1 MKFGSKFLFT
11 KIEASK
17 QKILNLFQYFLQ
29 RAQAVSPFRYAK
41 IAKKRVS
48 LSATWLQIKRLCV
61 GLNILVHA
69 KTKDG
74 QIGLGLFIA

>member
-41 IAKKRVS
+41 IAKKKS
-48 LSATWLQIKRLCV
+48 
-61 GLNILVHA
+61 
-69 KTKDG
+69 
-74 QIGLGLFIA
+74 LFICNLVANKETLCRF

>member
-17 QKILNLFQYFLQ
+17 QKILNLFQYFSQ

-61 GLNILVHA
+61 GFKYISPC
-69 KTKDG
+69 
-74 QIGLGLFIA
+74 